1 MDEVRDQVERL
12 ASLMSESMS
21 SLLSR
26 QLNQGSFFS
35 VPGKRYALTLQL
47 MLKRSK
53 RKQNQSRSP
62 KVSRT
67 KRQSMGMT
75 VDQPAE
81 DMTST
86 VPDQQQSQSHDS
98 DQQQTPQQQQLLP
111 QHSEELP
118 QSQHPQPL
126 QQVQQHHPPM
136 DQFGAT
142 TYEAP
147 VYTMQDNR
155 MHSSHPQG
163 VPMVPEHYAHQQHHP
178 AFTAD
183 QIWRDVE
190 QQNTQ
195 SGLEQ
200 TWISDQ
206 TLGGQS
212 FSQHGMDAF
221 MIPTEYLPVIPQQIW

>member
-1 MDEVRDQVERL
+1 
-12 ASLMSESMS
+12 
-21 SLLSR
+21 
-26 QLNQGSFFS
+26 
-35 VPGKRYALTLQL
+35 

-67 KRQSMGMT
+67 KRQSMGMS
-75 VDQPAE
+75 VDQSAE
-81 DMTST
+81 DMT
-86 VPDQQQSQSHDS
+86 PAAADQQQPQSHDAE
-98 DQQQTPQQQQLLP
+98 QQQTPQQQLLP
-111 QHSEELP
+111 QHNEELP
-118 QSQHPQPL
+118 QSQHQQPL
-126 QQVQQHHPPM
+126 QQQLPQHHPPM

-142 TYEAP
+142 YEAP
-147 VYTMQDNR
+147 GYSVQDNR
-155 MHSSHPQG
+155 MHTQA
-163 VPMVPEHYAHQQHHP
+163 VPMMPEHYAHQLHHP

-183 QIWRDVE
+183 QIYRDVE
-190 QQNTQ
+190 QQNPQ